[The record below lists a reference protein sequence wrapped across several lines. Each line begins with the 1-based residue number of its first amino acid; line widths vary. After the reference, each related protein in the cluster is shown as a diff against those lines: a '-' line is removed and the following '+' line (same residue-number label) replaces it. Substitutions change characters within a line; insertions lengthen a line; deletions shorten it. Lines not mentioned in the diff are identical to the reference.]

1 MRPGLR
7 PDIAH
12 STQAPQVAA
21 PWTLGART
29 FAWGERTYVMGILN
43 VTPDSFSDGGT
54 HGTVDAAIAH
64 SRRMLAD
71 GADLIDVGG
80 ESTRPGSLPVSIEE
94 ECARVVPVIRA
105 LVCETDA
112 AVSIDTCK
120 PEVALAALEAGAH
133 LVNDIS
139 GLVQPAMRRAIAL
152 HQAAAVA
159 MHMQGTPQTMQRAP
173 RYDDV
178 VTEVRACLAGM
189 LARAQAEGLERI
201 AVDPGIGFGKTLDH
215 NLALLRHL
223 ADFRALGAP
232 VLVGTS
238 RKGFIGQILDL
249 PVDQRVE
256 GTMAT
261 VALAVRD
268 GVDIVRVHDVREAVR
283 TVRVADAVVRSS
295 KGGALG

>member
-1 MRPGLR
+1 M
-7 PDIAH
+7 
-12 STQAPQVAA
+12 A
-21 PWTLGART
+21 PWTLGSRT

-54 HGTVDAAIAH
+54 HGTVEAALSHA
-64 SRRMLAD
+64 RRMLAE
-71 GADLIDVGG
+71 GADFIDVGG
-80 ESTRPGSLPVSIEE
+80 ESTRPGAVPVSVED

-105 LVCETDA
+105 LAAETDA
-112 AVSIDTCK
+112 ALSIDTFK

-139 GLVQPAMRRAIAL
+139 GLEQPAMRRAIAR
-152 HQAAAVA
+152 HKAAAVA
-159 MHMQGTPQTMQRAP
+159 MHMQGTPQTMQQAP
-173 RYDDV
+173 HYDDV
-178 VTEVRACLAGM
+178 VREVRAYLEDKLVEAK
-189 LARAQAEGLERI
+189 AEGLDRV
-201 AVDPGIGFGKTLDH
+201 ALDPGIGFGKTLEH

-223 ADFRALGAP
+223 AVFKELGAP
-232 VLVGTS
+232 VLLGTS
-238 RKGFIGQILDL
+238 RKGFIGQLLDL

-283 TVRVADAVVRSS
+283 TVTIADAVVRGS
-295 KGGALG
+295 KGGTLG